1 MSNSQNFK
9 GKVALVTGSSSGIG
23 AETAIL
29 FAKFGAQVVITGRNK
44 EKLQKVFDQCK
55 RAAREGTFKTT
66 NPTIQLIGDI
76 NDIEFCKELVE
87 STIKHFGKIDI
98 LVNNAGFGKPFSIYD
113 RNYLKNFTEMFNT
126 NVKSVVALSQLVV
139 PYLEQTKGV
148 IVNVS
153 SMGSIRP
160 FSPVRFIHFIQ
171 SFYNQ
176 LILSFS

>member
-9 GKVALVTGSSSGIG
+9 SKVALVTGSSSGIG

-44 EKLQKVFDQCK
+44 EKLQKVFDRCK
-55 RAAREGTFKTT
+55 SAAQESTFKTA
-66 NPTIQLIGDI
+66 NPVIQFIGDI
-76 NDIEFCKELVE
+76 NHIEFCKELVE
-87 STIKHFGKIDI
+87 STVKNFGKIDI

-113 RNYLKNFTEMFNT
+113 PNYLKNFTEMFNT
-126 NVKSVVALSQLVV
+126 NVRSIVLLSQLVV

-160 FSPVRFIHFIQ
+160 FSPVRFINFIK